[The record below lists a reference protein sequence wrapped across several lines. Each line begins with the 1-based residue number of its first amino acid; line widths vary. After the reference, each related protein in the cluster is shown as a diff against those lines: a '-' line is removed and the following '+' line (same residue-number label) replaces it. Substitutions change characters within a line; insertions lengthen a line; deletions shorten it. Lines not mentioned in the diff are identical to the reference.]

1 MKRTS
6 VGLLVVLAL
15 LAAAA
20 GYVLDHMLTALG
32 RTTFTPSLLLPVLLL
47 LIAAASLGVAW
58 PVRSSVRR
66 GIRIDPFRATRA
78 VTLARAS
85 SLVGAI
91 MAGFGAGLL
100 VFLLSRPVDP
110 PVGSTVAMLALI
122 GSAVVLVVAA
132 LIAEQFCTLPK
143 DPDDSEPRDRAGDP
157 GPAELGGGH

>member
-6 VGLLVVLAL
+6 LGLLAVLAV
-15 LAAAA
+15 LAAA
-20 GYVLDHMLTALG
+20 GGFVLDHMLTAMG

-47 LIAAASLGVAW
+47 LIAGASLGVAW
-58 PVRSSVRR
+58 PVRASVRN

-100 VFLLSRPVDP
+100 AFLLSRPIDP
-110 PVGSTVAMLALI
+110 PVGSTVAMVALI
-122 GSAVVLVVAA
+122 GSAIVLAVVA

-157 GPAELGGGH
+157 GTA